1 MLRQQERSCLQ
12 QEGPE
17 VVHNDCLDRY
27 EYLWFASETGSFC
40 VKGLLSFRCL
50 ATMKSNSLRQPNWY
64 KSLVAV
70 PCTEFVI
77 CAYEPDSPSQIRH
90 AHRGNS
96 AHETVFLTPSTVR
109 RDTTRCD
116 AFLVWAAAAAAP
128 PLGQGAAAR
137 STHNSSFALVVSLL
151 HQLLWL
157 LYRLL
162 TALSF
167 LNHDLLLCR
176 DTGLWF

>member
-1 MLRQQERSCLQ
+1 M
-12 QEGPE
+12 
-17 VVHNDCLDRY
+17 
-27 EYLWFASETGSFC
+27 
-40 VKGLLSFRCL
+40 KGLLSFRCL

-70 PCTEFVI
+70 TCTEFVI

-90 AHRGNS
+90 AQRGNS

-116 AFLVWAAAAAAP
+116 AFLVWVAATM
-128 PLGQGAAAR
+128 GQGAAAR

-176 DTGLWF
+176 DTGL